1 MNVRVKLFATLRKY
15 MPAAAGGDTLTLEL
29 PDGAAVSDAIAALGI
44 PADRAR
50 MIVSNNVQLAPTAL
64 LQDGQEI
71 NLFPPMAGGSCE
83 T

>member
-15 MPAAAGGDTLTLEL
+15 MPAGAGDTLTLEL

-44 PADRAR
+44 PSDRAR
-50 MIVSNNVQLAPTAL
+50 MIVSNNEQLAPTSP

-71 NLFPPMAGGSCE
+71 NLFPPMAGGS
-83 T
+83 